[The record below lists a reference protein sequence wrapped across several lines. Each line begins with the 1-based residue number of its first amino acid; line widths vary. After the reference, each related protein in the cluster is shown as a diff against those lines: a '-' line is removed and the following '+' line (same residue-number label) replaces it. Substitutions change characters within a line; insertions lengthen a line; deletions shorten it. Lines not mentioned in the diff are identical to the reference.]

1 HVDIELASTEI
12 DPMAV
17 ACALDGAPHLPAGQY
32 ARRTVRDSGA
42 GMSPKVIE
50 RIFDPF
56 FTTKPPGQGT
66 GLGLSIVH
74 GIMRSCGGT
83 VTVQS
88 ALGKGTSFHLLFPA
102 AQETSAAEATGTMA
116 AMARGAGQRVLF
128 IDDE

>member
-17 ACALDGAPHLPAGQY
+17 ACALDGAPNLPAGQY
-32 ARRTVRDSGA
+32 ARLTVRDSGT
-42 GMSPKVIE
+42 GMSAEVLE

-74 GIMRSCGGT
+74 GIMRSCGGA

-88 ALGKGTSFHLLFPA
+88 ALGKGTSFHLFFPA
-102 AQETSAAEATGTMA
+102 AQEPSAAE
-116 AMARGAGQRVLF
+116 GAGTTV
-128 IDDE
+128 